1 MKAILL
7 LLAAMLCTTASAQG
21 LEPRFP
27 RAAIAFL
34 DLELPAM
41 NAAVERKDRFYFG
54 GANERMGKFLEVWGL
69 KSNLIVLEA
78 YPMCSDAVTDFLIVG
93 LCRISPPGTICVP
106 ETFFPKF
113 EKNLAQCRR
122 VAGPD

>member
-1 MKAILL
+1 M
-7 LLAAMLCTTASAQG
+7 LLAALLCTTASAHG
-21 LEPRFP
+21 PVSSFP

-34 DLELPAM
+34 DVELPAM

-54 GANERMGKFLEVWGL
+54 GANERMGKFLEGWGL
-69 KSNLIVLEA
+69 KSNSIVLEA
-78 YPMCSDAVTDFLIVG
+78 YPMCTDAVTDFLIVG
-93 LCRISPPGTICVP
+93 LCRISPPGTICVR

-122 VAGPD
+122 AAGSNE